1 MIYGPPDRRIPSKI
15 AHYSDLIVLAPG
27 SGLQTIPSLPQMI
40 QPAFVLSYGAGIA
53 AIGSSPIP
61 QAQRYGAETTLPNW
75 RERLVCSEC
84 RFERGLNTA
93 DVLLLRLFTPTH
105 TIACCMLGE
114 PRLRSPGSRRVMA
127 QTPVP
132 ATAWSPARP
141 VRPE

>member
-27 SGLQTIPSLPQMI
+27 SGLQTIPSFPQMI

-61 QAQRYGAETTLPNW
+61 KRSVTASRRRYQIG

-93 DVLLLRLFTPTH
+93 DVLLLRLFTPTR
-105 TIACCMLGE
+105 T
-114 PRLRSPGSRRVMA
+114 
-127 QTPVP
+127 
-132 ATAWSPARP
+132 SPA
-141 VRPE
+141 V